1 MQTQDLGKG
10 CNQLPH
16 FHSDDTIGSQ
26 VVTHNR
32 NSHNRRS
39 KCLITRAQPYVFF
52 RYSPP
57 WKEEVEK
64 ARVSALADLL
74 TGHFRQIVQQVRNY
88 YQDGFCNQK
97 SFFTNKK
104 LFFHQ
109 VEKFEERFLL
119 ERGKGSLQA
128 LGNSLE
134 NSSLAEFAS
143 GLQREGEQVFLSNA
157 FPQMI
162 ESVSVSKSIEQ
173 SPY

>member
-64 ARVSALADLL
+64 ARVSGLADLL
-74 TGHFRQIVQQVRNY
+74 TSHFRQIVQQVRNY

-97 SFFTNKK
+97 SFFTTKK
-104 LFFHQ
+104 LFSTRLKSLKRGSSWKE
-109 VEKFEERFLL
+109 EKAACRHWGTVWKTLL
-119 ERGKGSLQA
+119 RQNLLQGCKERGSRFFYEMLFHK
-128 LGNSLE
+128 
-134 NSSLAEFAS
+134 
-143 GLQREGEQVFLSNA
+143 
-157 FPQMI
+157 
-162 ESVSVSKSIEQ
+162 
-173 SPY
+173 